1 MAMSDLLFA
10 IFSFPANLARLH
22 SSWFIGGI
30 LGQAFCKIQIFLGN
44 VSLKVLIQSLVLIT
58 VDPFGDVVIPLRFPL
73 ITSKQ
78 CPFFIVATW
87 IVAIAVPWSYLV
99 AVKLVEYPGGLMYK
113 NQWQEAF
120 KGTKYANYLLASAIS
135 CFSTSL
141 LSSWWYFTPLSWSS
155 LKGRPVDQVN
165 NSVANA

>member
-30 LGQAFCKIQIFLGN
+30 HVF
-44 VSLKVLIQSLVLIT
+44 LKVLIESLVLIT

-78 CPFFIVATW
+78 CPFFIVATC
-87 IVAIAVPWSYLV
+87 IVVITVPWSYLV
-99 AVKLVEYPGGLMYK
+99 AVKLVEYLGGLMYK
-113 NQWQEAF
+113 NQWREAF
-120 KGTKYANYLLASAIS
+120 KGTKYADYLLASAIS

-141 LSSWWYFTPLSWSS
+141 LSSW
-155 LKGRPVDQVN
+155 
-165 NSVANA
+165 

>member
-1 MAMSDLLFA
+1 MLIKNMAMSDLLFA

-30 LGQAFCKIQIFLGN
+30 LGQALCKIQIFPGD

-58 VDPFGDVVIPLRFPL
+58 VDPFGNVVIPLRFPL

-78 CPFFIVATW
+78 CPFFIVATCC

-99 AVKLVEYPGGLMYK
+99 AVNK

-120 KGTKYANYLLASAIS
+120 KGTKYANYLLGSAIS
-135 CFSTSL
+135 CFSASL
-141 LSSWWYFTPLSWSS
+141 LSSW
-155 LKGRPVDQVN
+155 
-165 NSVANA
+165 

>member
-30 LGQAFCKIQIFLGN
+30 LGQALCKIQIFLGD

-73 ITSKQ
+73 ITSEQ
-78 CPFFIVATW
+78 CPFFIVATCC
-87 IVAIAVPWSYLV
+87 IVAIAVPGSYLV

-141 LSSWWYFTPLSWSS
+141 LSSW
-155 LKGRPVDQVN
+155 
-165 NSVANA
+165 

>member
-30 LGQAFCKIQIFLGN
+30 H
-44 VSLKVLIQSLVLIT
+44 VSLKVLIESLVLIT

-78 CPFFIVATW
+78 CPFFIVATC
-87 IVAIAVPWSYLV
+87 IVVIAVPWSYLV
-99 AVKLVEYPGGLMYK
+99 AVKLVEYLGGLMYK

-120 KGTKYANYLLASAIS
+120 KGTKYADYLLASAIS

-141 LSSWWYFTPLSWSS
+141 LSSW
-155 LKGRPVDQVN
+155 
-165 NSVANA
+165 

>member
-1 MAMSDLLFA
+1 M
-10 IFSFPANLARLH
+10 
-22 SSWFIGGI
+22 
-30 LGQAFCKIQIFLGN
+30 
-44 VSLKVLIQSLVLIT
+44 KVLIQSLVLIT

-78 CPFFIVATW
+78 CPFFIVATCC

-141 LSSWWYFTPLSWSS
+141 LSSW
-155 LKGRPVDQVN
+155 
-165 NSVANA
+165 